1 MSPAADDMIPCA
13 FAPPLAEASAV
24 APLSDLP
31 HPTANTTKLNN
42 VHPAESGRANF
53 QYIFSLPCFGDQGAI
68 RPIYQS
74 EGLDHFPPQ
83 RQCRES
89 KVAPD
94 HPIDALRETTTL
106 APDKRSLLASATQL
120 AVTHQPSINQ
130 HETDHQLRILRSFPS
145 PRSGLRLFGNARSN
159 REKNSILFHFFC
171 HFGG

>member
-74 EGLDHFPPQ
+74 EGLDHFPPSVNVEN
-83 RQCRES
+83 RRS
-89 KVAPD
+89 RPITRSAP
-94 HPIDALRETTTL
+94 
-106 APDKRSLLASATQL
+106 SAK
-120 AVTHQPSINQ
+120 QP
-130 HETDHQLRILRSFPS
+130 R
-145 PRSGLRLFGNARSN
+145 
-159 REKNSILFHFFC
+159 
-171 HFGG
+171 

>member
-94 HPIDALRETTTL
+94 HPIGALRETTTL

-120 AVTHQPSINQ
+120 AVAHQPTQNRPSIA
-130 HETDHQLRILRSFPS
+130 HTTQLS
-145 PRSGLRLFGNARSN
+145 
-159 REKNSILFHFFC
+159 
-171 HFGG
+171 

>member
-94 HPIDALRETTTL
+94 HPIGALRETTTL
-106 APDKRSLLASATQL
+106 APTKPAQAKRSLLASATQL
-120 AVTHQPSINQ
+120 AVAHQPTQNRPSIA
-130 HETDHQLRILRSFPS
+130 HTTQLS
-145 PRSGLRLFGNARSN
+145 
-159 REKNSILFHFFC
+159 
-171 HFGG
+171 

>member
-74 EGLDHFPPQ
+74 EGLDHFPPSVNVEN
-83 RQCRES
+83 RRS
-89 KVAPD
+89 RPITRSAP
-94 HPIDALRETTTL
+94 
-106 APDKRSLLASATQL
+106 SAKQSRWR
-120 AVTHQPSINQ
+120 QPSQ
-130 HETDHQLRILRSFPS
+130 RKPS
-145 PRSGLRLFGNARSN
+145 VR
-159 REKNSILFHFFC
+159 C
-171 HFGG
+171 